1 METRIQSIDAF
12 RALTMFLMVWVNDFW
27 TLSEVPAWLLHVSA
41 DTDGMGFSDVI
52 FPAFLFIVGLSIP
65 FALRARKEKGEN
77 AVKIVIHILKRSASL
92 LLMGILIVNLDS
104 YSEEAALISKTL
116 WQVLMVLAFFLIWN
130 RYPRGENWTKRAPI
144 SQGLGWCLIAFL
156 VLAFRSDPGNG
167 YNGIEVHWWGILGLI
182 GWCYLICS
190 LLVLG
195 IGERVYVTLVA
206 WLLLVVFNIAVFAGW
221 LGFLDSIRPYVWI
234 VGDASLPALTM
245 AGCVVSL
252 LVVRFSRDKDLRRF
266 CLLLVGAGLACI
278 VVGFLLRPLAGIS
291 KIHSTPS
298 WTQIC
303 TGIGL
308 LSFAL
313 IFWLVDVKKRRG
325 WMQGLAPA
333 GAATLTCYLLPY
345 LVYPFLYAFEWE
357 LPGVLTTGVIG
368 LHKSLL
374 FAYLVVFATGLAN
387 RVGIKL
393 GV

>member
-1 METRIQSIDAF
+1 
-12 RALTMFLMVWVNDFW
+12 MFLMVWVNDFW